1 MTEEEFLYQY
11 RKSASMGGDRILR
24 RPPMWECSC
33 GCLRFRKVN
42 ANGTDA
48 KVKLKLLKDIRP
60 APLTKISWQTLQCS
74 EVISGVHFLK
84 DFCASIRNFI
94 GGRSSSYENELIK
107 AREKAL
113 AEMSQ
118 TSAQVRQE
126 TDKNRQEPTRSRQQ
140 QTMNGKS
147 WNY

>member
-1 MTEEEFLYQY
+1 M
-11 RKSASMGGDRILR
+11 
-24 RPPMWECSC
+24 
-33 GCLRFRKVN
+33 
-42 ANGTDA
+42 
-48 KVKLKLLKDIRP
+48 
-60 APLTKISWQTLQCS
+60 
-74 EVISGVHFLK
+74 HFLK

-126 TDKNRQEPTRSRQQ
+126 TDKKPATTDNERKVLELLSEGTHPLVDLMAVCGYKDKESFR
-140 QTMNGKS
+140 KS
-147 WNY
+147 VLNLML

>member
-1 MTEEEFLYQY
+1 M
-11 RKSASMGGDRILR
+11 
-24 RPPMWECSC
+24 
-33 GCLRFRKVN
+33 
-42 ANGTDA
+42 
-48 KVKLKLLKDIRP
+48 
-60 APLTKISWQTLQCS
+60 
-74 EVISGVHFLK
+74 HFLK

-126 TDKNRQEPTRSRQQ
+126 TDNNRQEPTRTDKKPATTDNERKVLELLSEGTHPLVDLMAVCGYKDKESFR
-140 QTMNGKS
+140 KS
-147 WNY
+147 VLNPML